1 MNLKSIESHIV
12 NWLFDYSKKS
22 GLNGFVVGVS
32 GGIDSAVTS
41 TLCAKTG
48 LNTIVLNMPI
58 HQKSN
63 QFDRSNEHINWLKNN
78 FENVTSH
85 EINLTEV
92 YDSFSNALPKSNQD
106 DLSMANLRSRIR
118 MSNLYVFASN
128 KKYLVAGTGN
138 KVEDFGVGFYTK
150 YGDGGVDISPIAD
163 LLKSEV
169 FKLADHLGIV
179 SSIQKAKPTD
189 GLWDDDRSDEDQLG
203 ATYEELEWA
212 MNYLKFN
219 SQNNLSERQKKVLEI
234 YNCHHQTNL
243 HKMNPIPVCE
253 IPESLKS

>member
-1 MNLKSIESHIV
+1 MNLKNIESHIV
-12 NWLFDYSKKS
+12 NWLIDYSKKS

-58 HQKSN
+58 HQNSN
-63 QFDRSNEHINWLKNN
+63 QFNRSNEHINWITNN
-78 FENVTSH
+78 FENVKSH
-85 EINLTEV
+85 EINLTDV
-92 YDSFSNALPKSNQD
+92 YDSFSNALPKDNQD
-106 DLSMANLRSRIR
+106 ELSMANLRSRIR

-163 LLKSEV
+163 LLKSDV
-169 FKLADHLGIV
+169 FKIANHLGIV

-203 ATYEELEWA
+203 ATYDELEWA
-212 MNYLKFN
+212 MNYLEVN
-219 SQNNLSERQKKVLEI
+219 SQDNLSERQKKVLEI
-234 YNCHHQTNL
+234 YSGYHQTNL

-253 IPESLKS
+253 IPKSLRS